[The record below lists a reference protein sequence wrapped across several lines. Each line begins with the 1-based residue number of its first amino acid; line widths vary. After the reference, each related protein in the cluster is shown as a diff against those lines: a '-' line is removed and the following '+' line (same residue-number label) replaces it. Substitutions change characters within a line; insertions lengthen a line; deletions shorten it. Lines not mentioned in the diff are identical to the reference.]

1 MASRVQPWPAKR
13 NSAERDQAG
22 LPCLWLR
29 RSEALVRE
37 AFCLSPL
44 LSPAAKRAGVKPQ
57 GWGRFV
63 CLGRHNLALQAL
75 SKWLSAVL
83 APPHALVM
91 LTQGGFWDKP
101 LLSRKLWA
109 SLVPMGKCGP
119 WEHTSSHVFLL
130 KPQLFLWARI

>member
-1 MASRVQPWPAKR
+1 M
-13 NSAERDQAG
+13 
-22 LPCLWLR
+22 
-29 RSEALVRE
+29 RE

-57 GWGRFV
+57 GWGRLV

-101 LLSRKLWA
+101 LPSRKLWA

-119 WEHTSSHVFLL
+119 WGHPSSCRPAETSAFPLGQDLTFALDDGLNVNIAISWKLQEEL
-130 KPQLFLWARI
+130 SQRC

>member
-1 MASRVQPWPAKR
+1 M
-13 NSAERDQAG
+13 
-22 LPCLWLR
+22 
-29 RSEALVRE
+29 
-37 AFCLSPL
+37 
-44 LSPAAKRAGVKPQ
+44 KPQ

-63 CLGRHNLALQAL
+63 CLGRHNLASQAL

-101 LLSRKLWA
+101 LASRKLRA

-119 WEHTSSHVFLL
+119 WGHPVPHVFLL
-130 KPQLFLWARI
+130 ETSAFPLGQDLTFPLDDGLNVNIAISWKLQEQLSQRC